1 MVQRYPKRTL
11 FVSIGLATALHLGLF
26 FVPLLPSIPVSRI
39 ERAPI
44 MVTLVP
50 QTVEPPAEA
59 VAKAAANVVD
69 GGNVESMA
77 DQEIEQNP
85 PVRLGIPSPVEPEL
99 VTIGKASSDTQKKGK
114 KKNRPAKR
122 LATLLRAMV
131 RSYIAQEIAKDLG
144 QTAQSCDLAQRAS
157 EIRHCDEDDEE
168 LWRDIRNQR
177 YEETFDVAFAPL
189 FVRDQFRD
197 SMVLVDRLMKR
208 QELLNEIVRLEGF
221 VSDDIAAMLREIR
234 EDFNY
239 MDSQSAASQFLTICG
254 RTGDEMRVCN
264 VWEWA
269 SINAGLEK

>member
-1 MVQRYPKRTL
+1 MVKRFPKDTL
-11 FVSIGLATALHLGLF
+11 IVSIGLATVLHLGLLL
-26 FVPLLPSIPVSRI
+26 VPLMPSIPVSRI

-44 MVTLVP
+44 TVTLVSRI
-50 QTVEPPAEA
+50 VEPPAEA
-59 VAKAAANVVD
+59 VAKVAADVVD

-77 DQEIEQNP
+77 DPEIEQNP
-85 PVRLGIPSPVEPEL
+85 PVRLGIPSPVEQDL
-99 VTIGKASSDTQKKGK
+99 VTIGKASIDTQKKEK
-114 KKNRPAKR
+114 KKSRPAKR
-122 LATLLRAMV
+122 VPTSLRAMV
-131 RSYIAQEIAKDLG
+131 RSYIAQKTAKNLG

-157 EIRHCDEDDEE
+157 EIRHCDEDDED
-168 LWRDIRNQR
+168 LWRDISNQR

-189 FVRDQFRD
+189 SVRDQFRD

-208 QELLNEIVRLEGF
+208 QELLNEIVKSEGF

-234 EDFNY
+234 EDINY
-239 MDSQSAASQFLTICG
+239 MDSQSAASQLLTICG